1 MFYSFVLNMWMM
13 GLLTEDQVNA
23 YVPKF
28 STAEEAKM
36 ILITPTQ
43 NQQ

>member
-13 GLLTEDQVNA
+13 GRLTEDQVNA
-23 YVPKF
+23 NVPKF
-28 STAEEAKM
+28 ITAEEAKM

>member
-13 GLLTEDQVNA
+13 GRLTEDQVNA

-28 STAEEAKM
+28 ITAEEAKM
-36 ILITPTQ
+36 ILITTTQ
-43 NQQ
+43 IQQ